1 MRVKMVNI
9 FKEIK
14 LNNFNSIKTLFI
26 RFTKI
31 RYFFYALTW
40 PDSFK
45 IVLSGRMRHFKKN
58 NIERT
63 RILRWLG
70 REIVVADLPPL
81 MQIFF
86 SNLLEPSLNTAWSVY
101 LHEYWVA

>member
-1 MRVKMVNI
+1 MK
-9 FKEIK
+9 K
-14 LNNFNSIKTLFI
+14 
-26 RFTKI
+26 
-31 RYFFYALTW
+31 
-40 PDSFK
+40 
-45 IVLSGRMRHFKKN
+45 KKN